1 MNAADMVFNAA
12 LLAVPTAAA
21 VAVWAVTEI
30 VEAWLEGRKA
40 RKERMR

>member
-12 LLAVPTAAA
+12 LIAVPTAAA

-40 RKERMR
+40 RRARRL